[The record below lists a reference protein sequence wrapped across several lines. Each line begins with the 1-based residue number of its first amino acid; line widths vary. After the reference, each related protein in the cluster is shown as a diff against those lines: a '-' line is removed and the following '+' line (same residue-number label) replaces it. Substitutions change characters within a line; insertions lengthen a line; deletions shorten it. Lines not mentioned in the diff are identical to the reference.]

1 MLSLEKELQKLSI
14 ICCYNIYMCIRI
26 NQTNDVNDFHIMLN
40 CTYMHSIHAEGIVE
54 IYFMPDVSEIPETY
68 MFPQN

>member
-1 MLSLEKELQKLSI
+1 
-14 ICCYNIYMCIRI
+14 MCIRI